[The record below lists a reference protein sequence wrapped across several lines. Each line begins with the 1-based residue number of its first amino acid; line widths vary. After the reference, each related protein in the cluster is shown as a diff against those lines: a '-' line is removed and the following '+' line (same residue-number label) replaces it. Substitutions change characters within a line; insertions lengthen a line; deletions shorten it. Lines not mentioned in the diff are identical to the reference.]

1 MTLKAATWG
10 LWRRRN
16 LFEFCLN
23 VLLETDDSLRAFLL
37 RGWWLNNGIAAL
49 ARGTGA
55 LGHTSARHTS
65 ARHTSARHGLSKSL
79 TTS

>member
-1 MTLKAATWG
+1 MTFKAAPWG

-23 VLLETDDSLRAFLL
+23 VLRETDDRLRAFLL

-55 LGHTSARHTS
+55 LGY
-65 ARHTSARHGLSKSL
+65 TSARHGLRKSL
-79 TTS
+79 TTT